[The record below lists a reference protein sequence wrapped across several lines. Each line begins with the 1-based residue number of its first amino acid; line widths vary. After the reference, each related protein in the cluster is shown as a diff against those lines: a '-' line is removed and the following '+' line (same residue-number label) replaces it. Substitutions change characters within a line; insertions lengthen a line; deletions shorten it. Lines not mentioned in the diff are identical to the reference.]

1 MKNIAKD
8 VSAGYARK
16 YIWVALR
23 SSKPTNKYDIP
34 RWHTD
39 GNYFLN
45 PRSLRKQQSKFITI
59 FKGAGT
65 LMIHPQP
72 SKEVRE
78 QITREYRELFK
89 KRGNALDQYALPFR
103 KKLDDILAG
112 ESKKQLKNNEGLVFM
127 V

>member
-39 GNYFLN
+39 GKYFLN

-59 FKGAGT
+59 FTGAGT

-72 SKEVRE
+72 SNKVRLHI
-78 QITREYRELFK
+78 QKEYRVLINKGREK
-89 KRGNALDQYALPFR
+89 
-103 KKLDDILAG
+103 
-112 ESKKQLKNNEGLVFM
+112 
-127 V
+127 